1 MIVFLHLKRR
11 FYSKKHFKNNTLL
24 SNKIIMTVKI
34 NNKMKKTIINLK
46 RFKKIGIF
54 MKDILEIKKFNL

>member
-1 MIVFLHLKRR
+1 
-11 FYSKKHFKNNTLL
+11 
-24 SNKIIMTVKI
+24 
-34 NNKMKKTIINLK
+34 MKKTIINLK

>member
-1 MIVFLHLKRR
+1 VIVFLHLKRR
-11 FYSKKHFKNNTLL
+11 FNSKKHFKNNTLL
-24 SNKIIMTVKI
+24 SNKMIMTVKI

-46 RFKKIGIF
+46 MFKKIGIF